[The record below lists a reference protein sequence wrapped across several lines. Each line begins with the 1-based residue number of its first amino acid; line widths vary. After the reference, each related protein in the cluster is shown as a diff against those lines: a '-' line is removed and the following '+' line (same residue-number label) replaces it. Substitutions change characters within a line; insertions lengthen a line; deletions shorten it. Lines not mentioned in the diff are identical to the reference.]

1 MKHYGIL
8 ATSNNHT
15 LNCFDFLAQFLSFQ
29 SIKLSGSTCC
39 LTQSGCHCQP
49 FQSCLCQHKYKNY
62 YEMANTN
69 ELKGIFV
76 DFLSQINFV
85 LVFFGLLLFY
95 LYISLQFCVLRSL
108 FCTHF
113 CIQKLFWFVLPVCFR
128 NREKEGMKLGRQGGS
143 GKSWGKRNGDQNIKN
158 LFSIT
163 KLNILILGNRPCGA

>member
-29 SIKLSGSTCC
+29 SINLSGSTCC

-76 DFLSQINFV
+76 DFLSQINCFGIFCLTVV
-85 LVFFGLLLFY
+85 LLVYQSPILCSQEFILYTFLY
-95 LYISLQFCVLRSL
+95 LEIIL
-108 FCTHF
+108 
-113 CIQKLFWFVLPVCFR
+113 VCFAC
-128 NREKEGMKLGRQGGS
+128 
-143 GKSWGKRNGDQNIKN
+143 
-158 LFSIT
+158 LFSKQRKGRHEVGQAGRIWEE
-163 KLNILILGNRPCGA
+163 LGEEKW